1 MVRILLT
8 NDDGVGALGLL
19 ALEEALA
26 EVGEIH
32 VAAPLNEQSG
42 TSRSITLRRPLRF
55 ETKGVRRYAVEGTP
69 ADTVMM
75 AVNQILDFRPD
86 LVVSGINSGS
96 NLGENIYYSGTVA
109 AAAEAAKYGI
119 PAVALSV
126 NARKNIDYS
135 QAAELAPRIALQAL
149 EAGLP
154 AGVALNVN
162 VPQPW
167 SGGIEITR
175 QSRKISRNLMIE
187 VLDPYGRPY
196 YWVHE
201 EVPLAD
207 AEPGSDYAAVRD
219 GKVSITPIRF
229 DHTEEMLIEPL
240 RQSWESRLAP
250 EL

>member
-26 EVGEIH
+26 GVGEIH

-75 AVNQILDFRPD
+75 AVNQILGFRPD

-119 PAVALSV
+119 PAIALSV

-149 EAGLP
+149 EAGLQ

-162 VPQPW
+162 VPHPW
-167 SGGIEITR
+167 KGGIEITR
-175 QSRKISRNLMIE
+175 QCRKISRKLMIE
-187 VLDPYGRPY
+187 VLDPYDRPY
-196 YWVHE
+196 YWMHE

-240 RQSWESRLAP
+240 RQSWENTLVPDR
-250 EL
+250 

>member
-26 EVGEIH
+26 GVGEIH

-42 TSRSITLRRPLRF
+42 TSRAITLRRPLRF

-119 PAVALSV
+119 PAIALSV

-135 QAAELAPRIALQAL
+135 QAAELAPRIALKVL

-162 VPQPW
+162 VPHPW
-167 SGGIEITR
+167 KEGIEITR
-175 QSRKISRNLMIE
+175 QCRKISRKLMIE
-187 VLDPYGRPY
+187 VLDPHDRPY
-196 YWVHE
+196 YWMHE

-240 RQSWESRLAP
+240 RQSWESNLAP
-250 EL
+250 DR

>member
-8 NDDGVGALGLL
+8 NDDGVGALGLQV
-19 ALEEALA
+19 LEEALA
-26 EVGEIH
+26 DVGEIH

-55 ETKGVRRYAVEGTP
+55 EKKGVRRYAVEGTP

-75 AVNQILDFRPD
+75 AVNQILDFQPD
-86 LVVSGINSGS
+86 LVVSGINAGS

-119 PAVALSV
+119 PAIALSV

-149 EAGLP
+149 ETGMP

-162 VPQPW
+162 VPHPW
-167 SGGIEITR
+167 NEGIEITR
-175 QSRKISRNLMIE
+175 QSRKISRKLMIE
-187 VLDPYGRPY
+187 VLDPHGRPY
-196 YWVHE
+196 YWMHE

-207 AEPGSDYAAVRD
+207 AEPGSDYAAIRD

-240 RQSWESRLAP
+240 RQSWESVLAP
-250 EL
+250 DL